1 MLLLIVLHTYI
12 LWFLC
17 TPSVHHPSPSPWL
30 SNYSQ
35 PSMTFQ
41 LSGIMRSGEC
51 SDSCCRRPMIN
62 GKMFISTSNS
72 AKVLTVDS
80 APPFPLPPRLPL
92 TVRIICLQIEA
103 VGSASFPLPVG
114 SPKVRDCCVLGT
126 MTETVLQSGEGG
138 SKRVYLELRSASL
151 LKSRCRLNRF
161 CSIDC

>member
-30 SNYSQ
+30 SNCSQ

-80 APPFPLPPRLPL
+80 APPYPLPSAPS
-92 TVRIICLQIEA
+92 TRIICLQIAA
-103 VGSASFPLPVG
+103 VGSASCPLPVG

-126 MTETVLQSGEGG
+126 MAETELQRGEGG

>member
-1 MLLLIVLHTYI
+1 MTPHYAASYRIAHLHFMVT
-12 LWFLC
+12 
-17 TPSVHHPSPSPWL
+17 VHPLSPSL

-80 APPFPLPPRLPL
+80 APPYPLPPRLPW

-103 VGSASFPLPVG
+103 VGSASCPLPVG